1 METPEERKE
10 REAALCR
17 EALEALGGVVVKP
30 RPTGYYWVQQWLRWP
45 WEGWRP
51 PEIALWLDG
60 SWRFCGSEEEGFP
73 GFGSHVQVI
82 DEQWLPYPEPIL

>member
-1 METPEERKE
+1 METSEERKE

-17 EALEALGGVVVKP
+17 EALEALGGVVIKP

-51 PEIALWLDG
+51 PEIALWVYS
-60 SWRFCGSEEEGFP
+60 SWRFAGSEDVRLSYVLIERARTKTSGQRLCLA
-73 GFGSHVQVI
+73 GA
-82 DEQWLPYPEPIL
+82 